1 MNPPTEVTRLLA
13 QYRDGDPDV
22 LSRLLP
28 LVYED
33 LRELAGRQLRRERAD
48 HTLQPTALVHEA
60 YLRLVD
66 QEARSFENRAHFLAL
81 AATAMRR
88 ILVNH
93 AVARRAEK
101 RGGGAEKVTLFEAA
115 SVFEERA
122 EDLVALDEA
131 LNRFAAIDPE
141 KCRIVELRFFA
152 GLTAEETAECLS
164 TSLRTVERGWRFAK
178 AWLRKEIGE
187 PAGPD
192 GA

>member
-1 MNPPTEVTRLLA
+1 MTPPTEVTRLLA
-13 QYRDGDPDV
+13 QCRDGDREV

-28 LVYED
+28 LVYAD
-33 LRELAGRQLRRERAD
+33 LRELAGRHLRRERPD

-66 QEARSFENRAHFLAL
+66 QDERTFENRAHFLAI

-131 LNRFAAIDPE
+131 LDRFAAIDPA

-152 GLTAEETAECLS
+152 GLSADETAACLS
-164 TSLRTVERGWRFAK
+164 MPLRSVERGWRFAK

-187 PAGPD
+187 PA
-192 GA
+192 

>member
-1 MNPPTEVTRLLA
+1 MPPSTEVTRLLA
-13 QYRDGDPDV
+13 QCRAGDREV

-33 LRELAGRQLRRERAD
+33 LRELADRQLRRERQD
-48 HTLQPTALVHEA
+48 HTLQATALVHEA

-66 QEARSFENRAHFLAL
+66 QDAQNYENRAHFLAL

-93 AVARRAEK
+93 AIARRAEK
-101 RGGGAEKVTLFEAA
+101 RGGGAERVTLFEAA

-131 LNRFAAIDPE
+131 LDRLAAVDPQNS
-141 KCRIVELRFFA
+141 RIVELRFFA
-152 GLTAEETAECLS
+152 GLSADETAECLS
-164 TSLRTVERGWRFAK
+164 LSLRTVERGWRFAK

-187 PAGPD
+187 PGIA
-192 GA
+192 